1 MNMKWNI
8 IFSVLCILIF
18 SGCSLRQREIE
29 LDKKMAEV
37 NEREQQLSLKEQS
50 LDFREQQLNDRAK
63 LLDSTTR
70 KISNDSLF
78 VQHQQLPGVWSVKML
93 CTETNC
99 PGSAVGDTKNEQWEF
114 KFQNNSVIASA
125 ISNNQLVRVYTGTY
139 IGDLLKLSVQED
151 TADTNSARMIVRL
164 QQLKENEMQG
174 DREIIQPDGCHIL
187 YSLHLKKQ

>member
-1 MNMKWNI
+1 MKW
-8 IFSVLCILIF
+8 IFLFSIFIATF

-29 LDKKMAEV
+29 LEKKTAEV

-50 LDFREQQLNDRAK
+50 LEFKEQQLNAREK

-78 VQHQQLPGVWSVKML
+78 ARHKQLPGLWSVKMQ

-99 PGSAVGDTKNEQWEF
+99 PGSAVGDTKNEQWEL

-139 IGDLLKLSVQED
+139 AGDLLKLSVQED
-151 TADTNSARMIVRL
+151 TAAANSARILVRL
-164 QQLKENEMQG
+164 QELKENEMQG
-174 DREIIQPDGCHIL
+174 EREIVQPDGCRIL